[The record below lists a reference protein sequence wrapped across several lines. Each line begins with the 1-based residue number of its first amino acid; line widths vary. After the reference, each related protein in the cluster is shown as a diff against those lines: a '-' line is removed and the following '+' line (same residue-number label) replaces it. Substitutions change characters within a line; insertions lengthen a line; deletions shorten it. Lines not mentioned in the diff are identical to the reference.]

1 MVLHIRIVFATSM
14 TVTGILPVLTI
25 STILLVSA
33 TPCKL
38 DVSEFF
44 QCKRKI

>member
-1 MVLHIRIVFATSM
+1 MVLHIRIIFATSM

-25 STILLVSA
+25 SAILFVCA

-38 DVSEFF
+38 DAFEFA